1 MTIFSAALDRLVEI
15 EETVAITDPTALTIQ
30 KAFKYPPAALNASD
44 MPVVI
49 NAPHFDAG
57 ELIWAP
63 DGQKLNVPVLIRIVA
78 GDMTQSQGAEI
89 VHELLYAMLDK
100 LILNQKLNDTVS
112 VMEAVTSGPVGG
124 LEYPAESGQI
134 WQRAD
139 IVISLQFREAKAFAS
154 HTA

>member
-15 EETVAITDPTALTIQ
+15 EETVAITSPAALTIQ
-30 KAFKYPPAALNASD
+30 KAFKYPPAALQASD
-44 MPVVI
+44 MPVVV

-63 DGQKLNVPVLIRIVA
+63 DG
-78 GDMTQSQGAEI
+78 
-89 VHELLYAMLDK
+89 
-100 LILNQKLNDTVS
+100 QKLNDTVS

-139 IVISLQFREAKAFAS
+139 IVISLQFREAKAFAA
-154 HTA
+154 HTP